1 MLSKDKTLDRILEDL
16 DAYMVSKG
24 ITKAMRDLNPV
35 EDEQGNLI
43 QKRITFWYKRGWRKC
58 HLETGIGYS
67 HGIDTTNHQV

>member
-24 ITKAMRDLNPV
+24 ITKAMRDLNPI

-43 QKRITFWYKRGWRKC
+43 QKRVTFWYKK
-58 HLETGIGYS
+58 EVEENVI
-67 HGIDTTNHQV
+67 